1 MKIQLFG
8 DFDGCGYSR
17 AAKEAVENWLKTTPY
32 CRLSTTV
39 DFVTVGLG
47 DLRSYK
53 MGGRVEGNLK
63 TMVGRIAKADKSKDL
78 RTITMPAIFIGSTWV
93 KDGYSGLDDALAK
106 VVCKVKAPREKRL
119 AKKSRSRSRNRSK
132 SRPKP
137 RARRRYRSKSR
148 SRSRR
153 G

>member
-32 CRLSTTV
+32 CRRSTTV

-47 DLRSYK
+47 DMRSYK
-53 MGGRVEGNLK
+53 MGGRVEGNLS
-63 TMVGRIAKADKSKDL
+63 RD
-78 RTITMPAIFIGSTWV
+78 
-93 KDGYSGLDDALAK
+93 
-106 VVCKVKAPREKRL
+106 VCNQTGGWEFWK
-119 AKKSRSRSRNRSK
+119 NQNQ
-132 SRPKP
+132 
-137 RARRRYRSKSR
+137 
-148 SRSRR
+148 